1 MRKKK
6 KNFVF
11 KNKNRNITNKIKNL
25 KTPGLAL
32 NNYFNCVL
40 CDLQVESIMVKARQ
54 YEKELSDQVPP

>member
-1 MRKKK
+1 VRK

-11 KNKNRNITNKIKNL
+11 KDKNRNITNKIKNF

-32 NNYFNCVL
+32 NNNYFNCVL
-40 CDLQVESIMVKARQ
+40 CDLQIESIMVKARQ